1 MKSRI
6 RVVVTGVGVVSPI
19 GIGKRAYWKALLN
32 GSSGAKR
39 ISSFEAS
46 TYPTQV
52 AGEICDFD
60 PSDYLPIKEA
70 RRMDRSSQMIL
81 ASTLMALEDSRL
93 TLNAEDLSRFGVF
106 TGTAVGG
113 QGWAFREYEIFKEK
127 GAKRINPFT
136 AISTFPNATSAQV
149 SLKFGMKGP
158 SDTISS
164 GCVSSTIALGYAVDN
179 IRLGRL
185 DVALVGGTEAPIE
198 PAIFGAYCAARVMTS
213 QNCVPTRAPRPFDLQ
228 RDGIL
233 LSEGAA
239 VLVCEN
245 LEHALSRGARIYA
258 EVAGWSHNCDAYHM
272 VLMNPEA
279 TQPARVMREAL
290 ADSGLTVGDLDYV
303 QAHGAG
309 TVTGDRVEAHALHL
323 VLGEAT
329 AQIPVVSIKSML
341 GHTQGACGAI
351 ESVAAV
357 LSIKKAMIP
366 PSINCDS
373 IDPECWLAVNREGAA
388 RQSIRALLMNTF
400 GFGGKNAAVVFRA
413 LTADA

>member
-19 GIGKRAYWKALLN
+19 GVGKRAYWKALLD
-32 GSSGAKR
+32 GSSGAKK

-52 AGEICDFD
+52 AGEISDFD

-70 RRMDRSSQMIL
+70 RRMDRSSQMIV
-81 ASTLMALEDSRL
+81 ASALMALEDSRL
-93 TLNAEDLSRFGVF
+93 NLDAEDLSRFGVF

-127 GAKRINPFT
+127 GLKRINPFT
-136 AISTFPNATSAQV
+136 VISTFPNATSAQV
-149 SLKFGMKGP
+149 SLKLGIKGP

-164 GCVSSTIALGYAVDN
+164 GCVSSTVALGYALDN

-198 PAIFGAYCAARVMTS
+198 PAVFGAYCAARVMTS
-213 QNCVPTRAPRPFDLQ
+213 QNCVPTKAPRPFDLQ
-228 RDGIL
+228 RDGIV

-239 VLVCEN
+239 VLTCEN
-245 LEHALSRGARIYA
+245 LEHAERRGARIYA

-272 VLMNPEA
+272 ILMNPEA
-279 TQPARVMREAL
+279 TQPARVIQEAL
-290 ADSGLTVGDLDYV
+290 SDADLTVHDLDYV
-303 QAHGAG
+303 QAHAAG
-309 TVTGDRVEAHALHL
+309 TVIGDKIEARALQL
-323 VLGEAT
+323 VLGEAIPK
-329 AQIPVVSIKSML
+329 IPVVSLKSML

-357 LSIKKAMIP
+357 LSIKKGMILR
-366 PSINCDS
+366 SINCDS
-373 IDPECWLAVNREGAA
+373 IDPECSLAVNREGAT
-388 RQSIRALLMNTF
+388 RRSIGALLMNTF

-413 LTADA
+413 QTAAA

>member
-19 GIGKRAYWKALLN
+19 GVGKRAYWKALLN
-32 GSSGAKR
+32 GSSGAKK

-52 AGEICDFD
+52 AGEISDFD

-70 RRMDRSSQMIL
+70 RRMDRSSQMIV
-81 ASTLMALEDSRL
+81 ASALMALEDSRL
-93 TLNAEDLSRFGVF
+93 NLDAEDLSRFGVF

-127 GAKRINPFT
+127 GLKRINPFT
-136 AISTFPNATSAQV
+136 VISTFPNATSAQV
-149 SLKFGMKGP
+149 SLKLGIRGP

-164 GCVSSTIALGYAVDN
+164 GCVSSTVALGYALDN

-198 PAIFGAYCAARVMTS
+198 PAVFGAYCAAHVMTS
-213 QNCVPTRAPRPFDLQ
+213 QNCVPTKAPRPFDLQ
-228 RDGIL
+228 RDGIV

-239 VLVCEN
+239 VLTCEN
-245 LEHALSRGARIYA
+245 LEHAERRGARIYA

-272 VLMNPEA
+272 ILMNPEA
-279 TQPARVMREAL
+279 TQPARVIQEAL
-290 ADSGLTVGDLDYV
+290 SDADLTVHDLDYV
-303 QAHGAG
+303 QAHAAG
-309 TVTGDRVEAHALHL
+309 TVVGDKIEARALQL
-323 VLGEAT
+323 VLGEAIPK
-329 AQIPVVSIKSML
+329 IPVVSLKSML

-357 LSIKKAMIP
+357 LSIRKGMILR
-366 PSINCDS
+366 SINCDS
-373 IDPECWLAVNREGAA
+373 IDPECSLAVNREGAA
-388 RQSIRALLMNTF
+388 RRSIGALLMNTF

-413 LTADA
+413 PTATT